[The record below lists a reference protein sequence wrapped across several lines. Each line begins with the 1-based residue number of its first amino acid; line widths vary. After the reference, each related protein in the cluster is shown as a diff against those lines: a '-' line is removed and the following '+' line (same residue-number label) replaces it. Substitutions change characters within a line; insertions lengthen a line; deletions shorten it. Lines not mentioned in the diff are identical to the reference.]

1 LFNSPY
7 SPEMPPKTIKFLGDT
22 SFIAYALL
30 LGAADIDQP
39 NGVEFGVNMN
49 TGGIIRVD
57 TWSLPNPHMVVFG
70 KSGSGKSAFAKA
82 ITLREHLQKDIP
94 LRIIDPTGE
103 YENIG
108 NLFKADI
115 IKFTLKGS
123 KVYYNPFKFD
133 FIPVSKEEDIFNEKL
148 IFIADLV
155 NLLCGETLSP
165 EQVALL
171 HSIIEEVYK
180 EKGIIKGDFETY
192 KNPPPEMENL
202 IFMLQTKAGDP
213 KYKQDGEEVRCKV

>member
-1 LFNSPY
+1 MLLKKFFSEVQGTGFVPEGMFGRELEGFLFNSPY

-115 IKFTLKGS
+115 IKFTLKVVKYITTRS
-123 KVYYNPFKFD
+123 
-133 FIPVSKEEDIFNEKL
+133 
-148 IFIADLV
+148 
-155 NLLCGETLSP
+155 
-165 EQVALL
+165 
-171 HSIIEEVYK
+171 
-180 EKGIIKGDFETY
+180 
-192 KNPPPEMENL
+192 NL
-202 IFMLQTKAGDP
+202 ILYQCQKKRIYSMKN
-213 KYKQDGEEVRCKV
+213 